1 MEKMELLDAG
11 PYEIVVHG
19 DLVETHE
26 TREQVK
32 ARQDFLRRKYQRMHI
47 AVRDKY
53 GFSTDLDL
61 F

>member
-1 MEKMELLDAG
+1 MELFDAG

-32 ARQDFLRRKYQRMHI
+32 ARQDFLRRKYQ
-47 AVRDKY
+47 
-53 GFSTDLDL
+53 
-61 F
+61 